1 MEIIR
6 LNNGVEMPDFGIG
19 TFLLSP
25 DEAERSVYEALQCGY
40 RMVDTANAYMN
51 EKAVGRAIRRSGM
64 NREEIFVS
72 TKLWPTVYEDDNAV
86 DETLKRLGLDY
97 VDLLFIHQPAGNY
110 MAGYRQ
116 MEKAYKEGKIKA
128 IGISNFHDEKLRDI
142 LENAQ
147 IKPQVIQ
154 TEAHPYFPQTA
165 LREELKDY
173 DIRIMAW
180 YPLGHGDKVLINEPV
195 FAKLAEKYGKTPAQ
209 IILRWHT
216 QMGFIVIPGSKNPD
230 HVRENFEIFDF
241 KLTEDEMKEI
251 AAIDKGVRYYNAT
264 PEQEEAYASMTLDLD
279 SQK

>member
-51 EKAVGRAIRRSGM
+51 EKAVGRAIRRSGV

-72 TKLWPTVYEDDNAV
+72 TKLWPTVYEDNNAV

-154 TEAHPYFPQTA
+154 TEAHPYFPQTD

-180 YPLGHGDKVLINEPV
+180 YPLGHGDKALINEPV

-230 HVRENFEIFDF
+230 HVRENFDIFDF
-241 KLTEDEMKEI
+241 KLTDDEMKEI
-251 AAIDKGVRYYNAT
+251 AVIDKGVRYYNAT

>member
-51 EKAVGRAIRRSGM
+51 EKAVGRAIRRSGV

-154 TEAHPYFPQTA
+154 TEAHPYFPQTD

-180 YPLGHGDKVLINEPV
+180 YPLGHGDKALINEPV

-230 HVRENFEIFDF
+230 HVRENFDIFDF
-241 KLTEDEMKEI
+241 KLTDDEMKEI
-251 AAIDKGVRYYNAT
+251 AVIDKGVRYYNAT

>member
-51 EKAVGRAIRRSGM
+51 EKAVGRAIRRSGV

-72 TKLWPTVYEDDNAV
+72 TKLWPTVYEDNNAV

-154 TEAHPYFPQTA
+154 TEAHPYFPQTD

-180 YPLGHGDKVLINEPV
+180 YPLGHGDKALINEPV
-195 FAKLAEKYGKTPAQ
+195 FAKLAEKYGKPPAQ
-209 IILRWHT
+209 NILRWHT

>member
-51 EKAVGRAIRRSGM
+51 EKAVGRAIRRSGVK
-64 NREEIFVS
+64 REEIFVS

-154 TEAHPYFPQTA
+154 TEAHPYFPQTD

-180 YPLGHGDKVLINEPV
+180 YPLGHGDKALINEPV

>member
-51 EKAVGRAIRRSGM
+51 EKAVGRAIRRSGV

-72 TKLWPTVYEDDNAV
+72 TKLWPTVYEDNNAV

-154 TEAHPYFPQTA
+154 TEAHPYFPQTD

-180 YPLGHGDKVLINEPV
+180 YPLGHGDKALINEPV

>member
-51 EKAVGRAIRRSGM
+51 EKAVGRAIRRSGV

-72 TKLWPTVYEDDNAV
+72 TKLWPTVYEDNNAV

-180 YPLGHGDKVLINEPV
+180 YPLGHGDKALINEPV

-230 HVRENFEIFDF
+230 HVRENFDIFDF
-241 KLTEDEMKEI
+241 KLTDDEMKEI
-251 AAIDKGVRYYNAT
+251 AVIDKGVRYYNAT

>member
-51 EKAVGRAIRRSGM
+51 EKAVGRAIRRSGV

-72 TKLWPTVYEDDNAV
+72 TKLWPTVYEDNNAV

-180 YPLGHGDKVLINEPV
+180 YPLGHGDKALINEPV